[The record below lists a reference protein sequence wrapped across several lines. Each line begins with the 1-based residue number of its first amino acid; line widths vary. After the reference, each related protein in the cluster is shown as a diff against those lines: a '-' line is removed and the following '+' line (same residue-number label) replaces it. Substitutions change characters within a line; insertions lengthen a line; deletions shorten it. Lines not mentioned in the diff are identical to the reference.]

1 MPTDTQHID
10 CQSRSKIFENKTFG
24 KRSTDIVRDVDT
36 SFSLL
41 CIVQFIIT
49 FINKV
54 YLSLSINAEY
64 SSPVL

>member
-10 CQSRSKIFENKTFG
+10 CQSRSEIFENKTFG

-41 CIVQFIIT
+41 CIVQFIMH
-49 FINKV
+49 
-54 YLSLSINAEY
+54 
-64 SSPVL
+64 